1 MHAEITHKIP
11 QGKLVRI
18 SLDFDTTILQNIKI
32 CGDFFIHPEE
42 TIEEMENAL
51 YHLPVEAAEARIKHL
66 LDVAVEKKHAQLIG
80 VDTQSVARLI
90 HEAIYQ

>member
-1 MHAEITHKIP
+1 MHVEITHKIP

-42 TIEEMENAL
+42 TIEEMERAL
-51 YHLPVEAAEARIKHL
+51 YHLPVETAETRIQQL
-66 LDVAVEKKHAQLIG
+66 LDRAVHTKNAQLIG
-80 VDTQSVARLI
+80 VDTQNIAKLI

>member
-1 MHAEITHKIP
+1 MRAEITHKIP

-18 SLDFDTTILQNIKI
+18 SLEYDTTILHSIKI

-42 TIEEMENAL
+42 TIEEMEQAL
-51 YHLPVEAAEARIKHL
+51 HHLPVESAEARIQQL
-66 LDVAVEKKHAQLIG
+66 LDRAVRAKNAQLIG
-80 VDTQSVARLI
+80 VDTQTVAKLI

>member
-18 SLDFDTTILQNIKI
+18 SLDYDTATLQNIKI

-42 TIEEMENAL
+42 TIEEMERAL
-51 YHLPVEAAEARIKHL
+51 YHLPVEAAETRIQQL
-66 LDVAVEKKHAQLIG
+66 LDRAVHAKNAQLIG
-80 VDTQSVARLI
+80 VDTQTVAKLI
-90 HEAIYQ
+90 HEVIYQ